1 MKSENDNY
9 EFADFSESRKNAR
22 AFIKRMKDAEARG
35 WNPPKGQA
43 ISIRDLEAFENR
55 NLKRQEIV
63 SFKPLAD
70 ATSDRAK
77 NARRE
82 IEWERITKRR
92 EEEKKAKGRFVIIQK
107 SKPTTLFV

>member
-9 EFADFSESRKNAR
+9 EFADFSESRINAK
-22 AFIKRMKDAEARG
+22 AFVKRMKQAEERG
-35 WNPPKGQA
+35 WRPPVGT
-43 ISIRDLEAFENR
+43 INIRDLETFENR
-55 NLKRQEIV
+55 NVKSQEIV

-82 IEWERITKRR
+82 IEWEKIKKNMA
-92 EEEKKAKGRFVIIQK
+92 EEKKAKGRFVLIQE
-107 SKPTTLFV
+107 SKPTTLFF